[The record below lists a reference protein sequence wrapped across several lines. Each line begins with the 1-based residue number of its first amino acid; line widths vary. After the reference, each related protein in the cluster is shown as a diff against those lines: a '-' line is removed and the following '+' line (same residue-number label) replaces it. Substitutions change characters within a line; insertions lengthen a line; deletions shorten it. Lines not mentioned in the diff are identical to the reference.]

1 MLTTKKTFQ
10 TKFLSTLL
18 ILALVST
25 MILAPTALAAGFG
38 GSSITTAVADSGAR
52 NFTPTEAANDTEIQA
67 MTDNSSVLNESDII
81 YMILTDRFYDA
92 DPTNNGTLNQE
103 YRPGQLKY
111 TQGGDW
117 KGITQ
122 KLDYIKNLGVTA
134 IWISPPSQNELLS
147 RDGEESGY
155 HGYFTHDYNSA
166 DPHFGTKQDLID
178 LVSAAHSKG
187 LKVILDVVP
196 NHTAD
201 YFIPTARKAKP
212 PALRTTSGNVIS
224 RRSFWMISVGSHISP
239 E

>member
-38 GSSITTAVADSGAR
+38 GSSITTAVADSGVR

-67 MTDNSSVLNESDII
+67 MTDNII

-117 KGITQ
+117 KGT
-122 KLDYIKNLGVTA
+122 
-134 IWISPPSQNELLS
+134 
-147 RDGEESGY
+147 
-155 HGYFTHDYNSA
+155 
-166 DPHFGTKQDLID
+166 
-178 LVSAAHSKG
+178 
-187 LKVILDVVP
+187 
-196 NHTAD
+196 
-201 YFIPTARKAKP
+201 
-212 PALRTTSGNVIS
+212 
-224 RRSFWMISVGSHISP
+224 
-239 E
+239 

>member
-18 ILALVST
+18 IFALVST

-38 GSSITTAVADSGAR
+38 GSSITTAVADSGVR

-178 LVSAAHSKG
+178 LVSAAHRTQSNSG
-187 LKVILDVVP
+187 RCSESYGRLLTVQAPPIARPAISRLPHSTILTGIITMVILQTGTM
-196 NHTAD
+196 NIR
-201 YFIPTARKAKP
+201 F
-212 PALRTTSGNVIS
+212 
-224 RRSFWMISVGSHISP
+224 
-239 E
+239 